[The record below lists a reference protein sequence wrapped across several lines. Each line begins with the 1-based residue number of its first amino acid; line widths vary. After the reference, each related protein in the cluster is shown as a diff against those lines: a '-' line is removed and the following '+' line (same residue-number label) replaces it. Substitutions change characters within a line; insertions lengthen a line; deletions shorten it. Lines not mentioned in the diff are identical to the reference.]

1 MADDTPTDTPDP
13 NTPDPNTDPGKIEF
27 TPEQQSKVN
36 QILAEEK
43 RKNETKYKTLEN
55 QYNNLL
61 KNQNLTAQERE
72 ALEADLENLHAQFR
86 TKDQQAAAERKKL
99 EEKYKT
105 ELQNASGERDT
116 WRQRYEHSTINREL
130 LDAAVQNDAF
140 NSQQIVNLLSSKTKI
155 QEVKDDKGNVT
166 GYEPF
171 VDFDDIDPETEKP
184 VQTRLTPAEAVKRM
198 KELPEMY
205 GNLFK
210 SGVVSG
216 LGQNG
221 ATGGHTPGKDGRID
235 VSKLSQAQFA
245 KLRKENP
252 ALLYGK

>member
-1 MADDTPTDTPDP
+1 MTDPVTDPVTPDP
-13 NTPDPNTDPGKIEF
+13 VTPDPKVEF
-27 TPEQQSKVN
+27 TPEQQTKVN

-43 RKNETKYKTLEN
+43 RKNETKYKTLEG

-61 KNQNLTAQERE
+61 KNQNLTTQERE
-72 ALEADLENLHAQFR
+72 ALESDLENLHAQFR

-99 EEKYKT
+99 EDKYQN
-105 ELQNASGERDT
+105 ELKSTVGERDN
-116 WRQRYEHSTINREL
+116 WRTRYEQSTINREL
-130 LDAAVQNDAF
+130 LDAAVTNDAF
-140 NSQQIVNLLSSKTKI
+140 SAQQIVNLLSTRTKM
-155 QEVKDDKGNVT
+155 QEVKDEKGNVT

-171 VDFDDIDPETEKP
+171 VDFDDVDPETQKP

-210 SGVVSG
+210 GGVVPG
-216 LGQNG
+216 LGQQ
-221 ATGGHTPGKDGRID
+221 ATGGHTPGKDGRVD
-235 VSKLSQAQFA
+235 VTKLTQAQYA

-252 ALLYGK
+252 ALLGL